1 MPRSPSTPRRACSIS
16 LDAPYP
22 TGRNSSRRRR
32 GIRPTTCQN
41 CGCGEGGTNMWRSNP
56 DPQRI
61 AETRD
66 NMLCNAC
73 GLWRKEHDVHRPPAW
88 WGRRRSSASPSPSS
102 TSSATSFHPRLDVR
116 RRRSRRGA
124 NQRPSSPSPAPND
137 KELGQDEMKEVAE
150 MLLGLRMPKEEKQV
164 HLAQH
169 LRMPSPLYDRPAWL
183 FNRPPPPVSA
193 VPPPKGFLP
202 PSVARSFV
210 PIDELLNPSQAGRS
224 GRLPTAK
231 VDRHVRSKL

>member
-1 MPRSPSTPRRACSIS
+1 MPRSPSTPRRACS

-41 CGCGEGGTNMWRSNP
+41 CGCGE
-56 DPQRI
+56 
-61 AETRD
+61 
-66 NMLCNAC
+66 
-73 GLWRKEHDVHRPPAW
+73 RKEHDVHRPPAW

-183 FNRPPPPVSA
+183 FNRPPPRVSA

-210 PIDELLNPSQAGRS
+210 PIGELLNPSQAGRS

>member
-41 CGCGEGGTNMWRSNP
+41 CGCREDGTNMWRSNP

-61 AETRD
+61 AGTRD

-73 GLWRKEHDVHRPPAW
+73 GLWRKEHDVHRPPLW

-102 TSSATSFHPRLDVR
+102 TTSAASPQSLPIIR

-124 NQRPSSPSPAPND
+124 NERPSSPSPASDD
-137 KELGQDEMKEVAE
+137 KASGQVAMEKVAE
-150 MLLGLRMPKEEKQV
+150 MLLGLKGPKEEKPV
-164 HLAQH
+164 HPARN
-169 LRMPSPLYDRPAWL
+169 LRAPSPIYNRPAWL
-183 FNRPPPPVSA
+183 FNQPPPAVSA
-193 VPPPKGFLP
+193 IPPPKGFLP
-202 PSVARSFV
+202 SSNFS
-210 PIDELLNPSQAGRS
+210 I
-224 GRLPTAK
+224 
-231 VDRHVRSKL
+231 